1 MTTTETPV
9 DTGADAAPAV
19 SSPRGIAG
27 VLGSGDHKV
36 VGRVFIGASLILGA
50 LSAIALALG
59 TLGNLGSGGLFI
71 AEVNLRL
78 FTAGQIG
85 LVFGFAL
92 PFFLG
97 LGLLLVPLQVGASS
111 VAFPRAAA
119 MALWV
124 WLAGA
129 VTMGVAVVIDGGIGG
144 GNTRAVDLAFIA
156 TVMILV
162 GLLLG
167 AVCVATTALTLR
179 SPGMTFDRVPMFTW
193 SMVAAAGIWVL
204 TWPVLMGNLI
214 LIRVDLVNGQTTF
227 GSATGQWAAV
237 AWAFMQPQIYVLAIP
252 VLGVL
257 GDLIPALTGR
267 RQVSRNVMLAA
278 IGAFA
283 ALSIGSWSQIIQL
296 EGVWTGPFFVIVS
309 FAIILPVLAAAGGW
323 GSLLA
328 QGKPRPSAPLAAAT
342 VTLLLLLIGVVVG
355 ALFAIGPLDL
365 QLLEVG
371 ATGTPM
377 AAVGQA
383 GFILAAVAAAALGAA
398 AWWAPKI
405 SGDQLPM
412 GLGILGALAALGG
425 GVLWGLGLV
434 LAGASARFSGLE
446 GALDALVVIAAV
458 GMVFVAGALILG
470 GLGLLAARGTTED
483 DPWGTG
489 QTLEWATTSPPA
501 VGNFEEVPAVT
512 SAEPL
517 CDLRGD
523 GDDAGDEES

>member
-1 MTTTETPV
+1 MTTTETAV
-9 DTGADAAPAV
+9 DTGAQAAPAV
-19 SSPRGIAG
+19 SSPRGVAG
-27 VLGSGDHKV
+27 VLGSGDHTV

-97 LGLLLVPLQVGASS
+97 LGLLVVPLQVGASS

-156 TVMILV
+156 IVMLLV

-328 QGKPRPSAPLAAAT
+328 QGKPRPSAPL
-342 VTLLLLLIGVVVG
+342 
-355 ALFAIGPLDL
+355 
-365 QLLEVG
+365 EVG

-405 SGDQLPM
+405 SGDQVPM

-489 QTLEWATTSPPA
+489 QTLEWATASPPA
-501 VGNFEEVPAVT
+501 IGNFEEVPAVT

>member
-9 DTGADAAPAV
+9 ETGDDTAPEV
-19 SSPRGIAG
+19 SASSGLAGI
-27 VLGSGDHKV
+27 LGSGDHKV
-36 VGRVFIGASLILGA
+36 IGRLFIGASLILGA
-50 LSAIALALG
+50 LSAVALALG
-59 TLGNLGSGGLFI
+59 ILGNLGSGGLFA

-97 LGLLLVPLQVGASS
+97 LAVLLVPLQVGASS

-119 MALWV
+119 MSLWV

-129 VTMGVAVVIDGGIGG
+129 ITMGVAVVIDGGIGG
-144 GNTRAVDLAFIA
+144 GNTRAVDLAFISM
-156 TVMILV
+156 VMLLV

-179 SPGMTFDRVPMFTW
+179 APGMTFDRVPMFAW
-193 SMVAAAGIWVL
+193 SMVAAAGISVL

-227 GSATGQWAAV
+227 GSAGGQWAAI

-257 GDLIPALTGR
+257 GDLIPSLADR
-267 RQVSRNVMLAA
+267 RQPSRGVILAA

-296 EGVWTGPFFVIVS
+296 NGVWTGPFFVIVS

-328 QGKPRPSAPLAAAT
+328 QGKPRPSTPLVAAV
-342 VTLLLLLIGVVVG
+342 VTLLLLLLGVIVG
-355 ALFAIGPLDL
+355 ALFAVGPLDL

-377 AAVGQA
+377 AAVGQV
-383 GFILAAVAAAALGAA
+383 GFVIAAVAAAAIAAA

-405 SGDQLPM
+405 SGGQM
-412 GLGILGALAALGG
+412 SAGLGGLGALAALGG
-425 GVLWGLGLV
+425 GVLWGLGLL
-434 LAGASARFSGLE
+434 LAGASTRFSGLE
-446 GALDALVVIAAV
+446 GALDALVVVTAL
-458 GMVFVAGALILG
+458 GMALVAGALALG
-470 GLGLLAARGTTED
+470 GLGLIGARGASDD
-483 DPWGTG
+483 DPSGTG
-489 QTLEWATTSPPA
+489 QTLEWATSSPPA
-501 VGNFEEVPAVT
+501 LGNFAEVPAVT

-517 CDLRGD
+517 SDLRGD
-523 GDDAGDEES
+523 GDDSGNEDS